1 MLAFLRRVARGGF
14 ATRSAAQFARTEIA
28 DPRPGW
34 TDSASDLFKGTEII
48 EYSGDFAATV
58 LLEHF
63 SDHAPAEAAP
73 R

>member
-1 MLAFLRRVARGGF
+1 MFAFLRRAARNQFGSR
-14 ATRSAAQFARTEIA
+14 AAAQFARTEFV
-28 DPRPGW
+28 DRPGW

-63 SDHAPAEAAP
+63 TDQASESTPS

>member
-1 MLAFLRRVARGGF
+1 MFAFLRRAARNQFGV
-14 ATRSAAQFARTEIA
+14 RAAQFARTEFV
-28 DPRPGW
+28 DRPGW

-63 SDHAPAEAAP
+63 ADQAPESTP
-73 R
+73 SR